1 MSSSE
6 LLSSEDELL
15 AVFDLTSGCFSLVL
29 IGVSSSELLSSEPD
43 KSSELELGLSGF
55 EGNFGALFSLP

>member
-1 MSSSE
+1 MYKNLFTFVGASFAFLAFCSAFSS
-6 LLSSEDELL
+6 
-15 AVFDLTSGCFSLVL
+15 
-29 IGVSSSELLSSEPD
+29 ISSELLSSEPD